1 MNRKSGITLVSIMIY
16 VLLFFAFSTLAI
28 SLSSNMNMNSLSKK
42 GEIIVNEGYDKLSYN
57 LINSAKNS
65 NSVDIIADSVVFGNN
80 DEYSFDFDKKVILK
94 NDTVLIKNVED
105 FKIINSSDFVSE
117 EKIANFDSNIQNIS
131 FSVTLKKYNVDK
143 NENIFV
149 TLGE

>member
-42 GEIIVNEGYDKLSYN
+42 GEILVNEGYDKLSYN